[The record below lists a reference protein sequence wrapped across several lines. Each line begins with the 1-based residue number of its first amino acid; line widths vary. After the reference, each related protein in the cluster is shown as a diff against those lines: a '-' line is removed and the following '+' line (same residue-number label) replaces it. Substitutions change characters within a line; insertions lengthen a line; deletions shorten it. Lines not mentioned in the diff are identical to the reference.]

1 MEIYMPSK
9 KKIPKGKVQINPL
22 ISREIYERLI
32 KVAVDETGKARGGI
46 SMIVERALALYLTP
60 LARAKYTQGGTKM
73 GLSGVYEEVI
83 NKIKEI
89 MKIDYKPLEVPEK
102 ILDQAIALVR
112 GSDPRTIA
120 KWKEAFIRYGL
131 IRYVGGAPPNRIVS
145 LS

>member
-1 MEIYMPSK
+1 MPSK
-9 KKIPKGKVQINPL
+9 KKMPKGKVQINPL
-22 ISREIYERLI
+22 ISREIYERLV
-32 KVAVDETGKARGGI
+32 KVAVDEAGKARGGI

-60 LARAKYTQGGTKM
+60 LARAKHTQGGAKM
-73 GLSGVYEEVI
+73 GLSGVYEEVV

-112 GSDPRTIA
+112 GSDPRTIE
-120 KWKEAFIRYGL
+120 KWKKTFIRYGL
-131 IRYVGGAPPNRIVS
+131 IRYVGGVPPNRIVS

>member
-1 MEIYMPSK
+1 MPSK
-9 KKIPKGKVQINPL
+9 KKVPKGKVQINPL
-22 ISREIYERLI
+22 ISREIYERLV
-32 KVAVDETGKARGGI
+32 KVAVDEAGKARGGI

-73 GLSGVYEEVI
+73 GLLGVYEEVI

-112 GSDPRTIA
+112 GSDPRTIE